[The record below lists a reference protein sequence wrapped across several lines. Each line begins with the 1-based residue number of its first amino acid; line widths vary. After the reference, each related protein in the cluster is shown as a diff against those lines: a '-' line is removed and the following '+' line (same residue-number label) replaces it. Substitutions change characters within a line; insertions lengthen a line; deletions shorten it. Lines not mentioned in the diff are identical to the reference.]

1 VKIVWSPLAVERL
14 ESIIAYISK
23 DNATAAHKMVERI
36 INKVESLSA
45 FPERGRKVPEI
56 NREEIREVFEG
67 EYRWIYRLPSKKVF
81 VLTIR
86 NFKQLLSSHDLD
98 FKENEK

>member
-1 VKIVWSPLAVERL
+1 MKIFWSPLAVERL
-14 ESIIAYISK
+14 EDIFEYISK
-23 DNATAAHKMVERI
+23 DNRAVAQKLVDRI
-36 INKVESLSA
+36 IKKVDSLSK

-67 EYRWIYRLPSKKVF
+67 EYRIVYRISSKKVF

-86 NFKQLLSSHDLD
+86 NFKQLLPDKD
-98 FKENEK
+98 FE